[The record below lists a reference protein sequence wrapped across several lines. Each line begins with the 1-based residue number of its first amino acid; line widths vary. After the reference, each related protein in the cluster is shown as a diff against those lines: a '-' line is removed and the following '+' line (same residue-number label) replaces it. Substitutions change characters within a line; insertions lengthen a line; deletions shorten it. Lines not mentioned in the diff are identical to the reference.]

1 MRDKT
6 WTTIWNKVETIYT
19 ANILS
24 CINDAPAVFRT
35 LFRQGDSFDF
45 FFLFNK
51 NSWTEHRWIREKIF
65 FFTIEKDRWSNS
77 KNLFYFSRRRRFF
90 YHWLYALDFSFFFQM
105 IWSRLKTIYREF
117 ITFLIERKY
126 QYVLYIFS
134 KRRIII
140 TRNHFY
146 DNKQLLCMYANRKVA
161 RSFPYTIKN
170 NAIRMRYN

>member
-1 MRDKT
+1 MYQRCT
-6 WTTIWNKVETIYT
+6 GS
-19 ANILS
+19 LS
-24 CINDAPAVFRT
+24 YVISPRRFVWF
-35 LFRQGDSFDF
+35 F

-126 QYVLYIFS
+126 QYVLYIS

-170 NAIRMRYN
+170 NAIRMRYNYINCTLDACFSCIE

>member
-6 WTTIWNKVETIYT
+6 WTTIWSKVETIYT

-45 FFLFNK
+45 FFFLFNK

-65 FFTIEKDRWSNS
+65 FFTIEKNRWSNS

-90 YHWLYALDFSFFFQM
+90 YHWLYAVRFLFFFFRWFDLVWKQFIANLLHFWLNVNINTCYIFPSEELLSQEIIFM
-105 IWSRLKTIYREF
+105 IINNFYACMQIEKLHVL
-117 ITFLIERKY
+117 FLIR
-126 QYVLYIFS
+126 
-134 KRRIII
+134 
-140 TRNHFY
+140 
-146 DNKQLLCMYANRKVA
+146 
-161 RSFPYTIKN
+161 
-170 NAIRMRYN
+170 